1 MITTATRIDPW
12 GQAHR
17 IFAGGAACH
26 WNRRETGSLFIATG
40 IHVRVEVAA
49 AGGGGAGGHV
59 VTLADAFSARVFMAG
74 TRVRVHG

>member
-1 MITTATRIDPW
+1 MGP
-12 GQAHR
+12 QAHR

-40 IHVRVEVAA
+40 IHVRVEVA
-49 AGGGGAGGHV
+49 GGHV
-59 VTLADAFSARVFMAG
+59 VTLADAFRARVFMAG